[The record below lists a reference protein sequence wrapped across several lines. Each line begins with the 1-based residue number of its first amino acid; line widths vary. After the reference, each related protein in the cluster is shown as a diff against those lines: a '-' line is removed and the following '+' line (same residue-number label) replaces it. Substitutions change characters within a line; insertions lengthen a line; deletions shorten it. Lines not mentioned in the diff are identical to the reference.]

1 MLEGLNISGLQV
13 DLDVSA
19 FKSMQPLDEPTQ
31 IPINPQSLSNLS
43 KPKKTKTKN
52 VQTDINNIN
61 QLLADRKKIE
71 ENEKKIMQM
80 VAKYDIKY
88 DQLDLI
94 LKFDAAEIIN
104 LDMFSKL
111 RDILNKPNT
120 KSKVMEE
127 FSIMKTYIGFY
138 NFTKGLRLDLPA
150 TGLNAIANTL
160 GYSLAIV
167 PIKNSNDDLVSQ
179 EEQLKVNVLQNKF
192 LEDVE
197 QRLAHLIE
205 SDKVKFE
212 AKMEEKKPPENSV
225 VMEYIQNS
233 NSSQQID
240 LILDQAINPQG
251 IGLHDVYVPKSEIKE
266 KIEEVGDVGDVGN
279 KDDTE
284 VSEELNN
291 IVFDKED
298 DLDEDFELEEEK
310 DLLIGDD
317 HLSTQ
322 ELIDIGAS
330 HIGNIINPPIMQE
343 EIKEDSPILLEDF
356 DDNFTEFK
364 TVEDYEQKIGDS
376 N

>member
-1 MLEGLNISGLQV
+1 
-13 DLDVSA
+13 
-19 FKSMQPLDEPTQ
+19 
-31 IPINPQSLSNLS
+31 
-43 KPKKTKTKN
+43 
-52 VQTDINNIN
+52 
-61 QLLADRKKIE
+61 
-71 ENEKKIMQM
+71 MQM
-80 VAKYDIKY
+80 VSKYDIKY

-127 FSIMKTYIGFY
+127 FDIMKTYIGFY

-160 GYSLAIV
+160 GYSLALV

-179 EEQLKVNVLQNKF
+179 EEQLKVTVLQNKF

-197 QRLAHLIE
+197 QRLAYLIE

-225 VMEYIQNS
+225 VMDYIQNS

-266 KIEEVGDVGDVGN
+266 EVEEVKGDT
-279 KDDTE
+279 DDTE

-310 DLLIGDD
+310 DLLISDD
-317 HLSTQ
+317 HLTTQ

-330 HIGNIINPPIMQE
+330 HIGNIINPPIMPE
-343 EIKEDSPILLEDF
+343 EIKEDSSILLDDF